1 MGEFLKMARDEAA
14 AKKKEQKSVVPEI
27 VSDSSSESE
36 EEEEDGADRR
46 QEQGTDLPAE
56 YWQIQKLVKYLK
68 WGNQTAT
75 VIALCAM
82 LDFNLSS
89 ETCQVAI
96 RDVGGL
102 EVLINLLDTDEIKC
116 KIGSLKILKEISM
129 NSSIRRSIADLGGLQ
144 TMVSILG
151 ASSVTNQQ
159 LRCLSAET
167 IANVARFRRA
177 RRTVRQYGGIEKLV
191 YLLDTSSH
199 GGGSTMTPEEAK
211 KANEVARCGALAL
224 WSCSKSTKNKHAMRK
239 AGAIPLLARLLKSNF
254 ENMLIPVVGTLQECA
269 TEQSYRL
276 AIRTEGM
283 IVDLVRGLQS
293 ENQ

>member
-1 MGEFLKMARDEAA
+1 MARDEAA
-14 AKKKEQKSVVPEI
+14 AKKLESQGGRPSIE

-36 EEEEDGADRR
+36 EEGDDLAADRR
-46 QEQGTDLPAE
+46 QEQPTDLPAE

-144 TMVSILG
+144 TMVSILQ
-151 ASSVTNQQ
+151 STNQQ
-159 LRCLSAET
+159 LQ
-167 IANVARFRRA
+167 
-177 RRTVRQYGGIEKLV
+177 VRLWLYIQGI
-191 YLLDTSSH
+191 
-199 GGGSTMTPEEAK
+199 
-211 KANEVARCGALAL
+211 
-224 WSCSKSTKNKHAMRK
+224 
-239 AGAIPLLARLLKSNF
+239 
-254 ENMLIPVVGTLQECA
+254 
-269 TEQSYRL
+269 
-276 AIRTEGM
+276 
-283 IVDLVRGLQS
+283 
-293 ENQ
+293 